1 MSRFRIFQTPI
12 NQGFFDRPQRV
23 ADTFILY
30 PRKQRFNCVT
40 GSHRQEVRTITEYIT
55 ADTILPRFLP
65 YPYFLLKMD
74 LSHTARLLY
83 GLLLDRSTLSQKNGW
98 QDSEGRTYIVY
109 PVSEITEMLDKG
121 STAIKSALNELD
133 AAGLLVRERRGFSA
147 PNRLYV
153 KIPQMPVVQ
162 FSDHM
167 TAIQPENRPSD
178 SRKSDPHKDGKPT
191 FALDGKPTPNQ
202 LTINKLKENQLKG
215 ASEKPL
221 APFGRYKNIFLSE
234 SEYAELKEE
243 YPDRLERFI
252 EEMSEYIAASGN
264 DYVCHAA
271 ALRRWLNREK
281 KEKPKKGIPD
291 YTYKEG
297 ESL

>member
-1 MSRFRIFQTPI
+1 MSRFRIFQTPV

-23 ADTFILY
+23 GDTFILY
-30 PRKQRFNCVT
+30 PRKCRFNCVT
-40 GSHRQEVRTITEYIT
+40 GSHRQEVRTITDYIT

-147 PNRLYV
+147 PNRLYI

-215 ASEKPL
+215 ASEKPP
-221 APFGRYKNIFLSE
+221 APFGRYQNVLLSE

-243 YPDRLERFI
+243 YPDRLERLI
-252 EEMSEYIAASGN
+252 EEMSEFIAATGN

-281 KEKPKKGIPD
+281 KENPKKGIPD
-291 YTYKEG
+291 YSYKEG

>member
-1 MSRFRIFQTPI
+1 M
-12 NQGFFDRPQRV
+12 
-23 ADTFILY
+23 
-30 PRKQRFNCVT
+30 
-40 GSHRQEVRTITEYIT
+40 RTITDYIT
-55 ADTILPRFLP
+55 ADTILPPFFR
-65 YPYFLLKMD
+65 YPRFLLKMD
-74 LSHTARLLY
+74 LSQTAKLLY
-83 GLLLDRSTLSQKNGW
+83 SLLLDRSELSQKNGW
-98 QDSEGRTYIVY
+98 QDNEGRTYIVY
-109 PVSEITEMLDKG
+109 PVSEIAEMLDKG

-215 ASEKPL
+215 ASGEPP
-221 APFGRYKNIFLSE
+221 AAFGRYKNISLSE
-234 SEYAELKEE
+234 SDYAELKGE

-252 EEMSEYIAASGN
+252 EELSEFIAATGRMYAN
-264 DYVCHAA
+264 HAA
-271 ALRRWLNREK
+271 AVRMWAKRDRK
-281 KEKPKKGIPD
+281 GTGKKGIPD
-291 YTYKEG
+291 YSYKEG

>member
-1 MSRFRIFQTPI
+1 M
-12 NQGFFDRPQRV
+12 
-23 ADTFILY
+23 
-30 PRKQRFNCVT
+30 
-40 GSHRQEVRTITEYIT
+40 RTITEYIT

-109 PVSEITEMLDKG
+109 PISEITETLDKG
-121 STAIKSALNELD
+121 STTIKSALNELD
-133 AAGLLVRERRGFSA
+133 AAGLLVRERRGFST

-153 KIPQMPVVQ
+153 KVPPVGQV
-162 FSDHM
+162 SDHM
-167 TAIQPENRPSD
+167 TAKKPTLTELENRPTD
-178 SRKSDPHKDGKPT
+178 SRETDP
-191 FALDGKPTPNQ
+191 LIVGKPTPNQ

-215 ASEKPL
+215 ASGEPPV
-221 APFGRYKNIFLSE
+221 AFGRYKNIFLSE

>member
-1 MSRFRIFQTPI
+1 MPPAELAKKYFSPSREIAGRKALLRCLVSRKRAETAASIALLAGAGEARTPRRICSMNRRSRKRHFFRARFYHSTKFRLSAQFVLRESCWGCHPKPAFLRLAPLEKIH
-12 NQGFFDRPQRV
+12 
-23 ADTFILY
+23 
-30 PRKQRFNCVT
+30 PRKEVH
-40 GSHRQEVRTITEYIT
+40 SHEKIQH
-55 ADTILPRFLP
+55 APPPPGNQDT
-65 YPYFLLKMD
+65 
-74 LSHTARLLY
+74 
-83 GLLLDRSTLSQKNGW
+83 LDRGRIRRVFRACFPLQK
-98 QDSEGRTYIVY
+98 
-109 PVSEITEMLDKG
+109 
-121 STAIKSALNELD
+121 
-133 AAGLLVRERRGFSA
+133 
-147 PNRLYV
+147 
-153 KIPQMPVVQ
+153 Q

-202 LTINKLKENQLKG
+202 LTINQLKENQLKG
-215 ASEKPL
+215 ASGEPP

-234 SEYAELKEE
+234 SEYSELKEE

>member
-1 MSRFRIFQTPI
+1 MAEYMTVKTIIPSYIP
-12 NQGFFDRPQRV
+12 
-23 ADTFILY
+23 Y
-30 PRKQRFNCVT
+30 PRF
-40 GSHRQEVRTITEYIT
+40 I
-55 ADTILPRFLP
+55 
-65 YPYFLLKMD
+65 LKMD

-83 GLLLDRSTLSQKNGW
+83 ALLLDRSTLSQKNGW
-98 QDSEGRTYIVY
+98 TDSEGRVYIVY
-109 PVSEITEMLDKG
+109 PIAEIAEILDKG
-121 STAIKSALNELD
+121 RTTIQDALNEL
-133 AAGLLVRERRGFSA
+133 ANAGLMERKRTRFAAANHIYVKVPEVVQVSVPMTAGKPDTISPEKQTYDDRETGLMMSGKPA
-147 PNRLYV
+147 PNNYNINNLTESH
-153 KIPQMPVVQ
+153 QMRA
-162 FSDHM
+162 SGE
-167 TAIQPENRPSD
+167 QP
-178 SRKSDPHKDGKPT
+178 
-191 FALDGKPTPNQ
+191 
-202 LTINKLKENQLKG
+202 
-215 ASEKPL
+215 
-221 APFGRYKNIFLSE
+221 APFGRYKNLFLSE

>member
-1 MSRFRIFQTPI
+1 M
-12 NQGFFDRPQRV
+12 
-23 ADTFILY
+23 
-30 PRKQRFNCVT
+30 
-40 GSHRQEVRTITEYIT
+40 RTITEYIT
-55 ADTILPRFLP
+55 ADTIMPPFFRYPR
-65 YPYFLLKMD
+65 FLLKMD
-74 LSHTARLLY
+74 LSQTAKLLY
-83 GLLLDRSTLSQKNGW
+83 SLLLDRSELSQKNGW

-109 PVSEITEMLDKG
+109 PVAEIAEMLDKG
-121 STAIKSALNELD
+121 STAIKAALNELD

-153 KIPQMPVVQ
+153 KVPQVPVVQ

-167 TAIQPENRPSD
+167 TAIQSEKRPSD

-202 LTINKLKENQLKG
+202 LTINQLKENQLKG
-215 ASEKPL
+215 ASEKPP
-221 APFGRYKNIFLSE
+221 APFGRYQNVLLSE

-252 EEMSEYIAASGN
+252 EELSEFIAAYGKVYAN
-264 DYVCHAA
+264 HAA
-271 ALRRWLNREK
+271 AVRMWARRDRK
-281 KEKPKKGIPD
+281 GTGKKGIPD
-291 YTYKEG
+291 YSYKEG

>member
-1 MSRFRIFQTPI
+1 MRNR
-12 NQGFFDRPQRV
+12 
-23 ADTFILY
+23 
-30 PRKQRFNCVT
+30 
-40 GSHRQEVRTITEYIT
+40 SHRQEVRTITEYIT

-65 YPYFLLKMD
+65 YPCFLLKMD

-83 GLLLDRSTLSQKNGW
+83 ALLLDRSTLSQKNGW

-109 PVSEITEMLDKG
+109 PVAEIAEMLDKG

-133 AAGLLVRERRGFSA
+133 AAGLLERERRGFSA

-153 KIPQMPVVQ
+153 KVPEVVKVSLDMTQ
-162 FSDHM
+162 RNLDVSPKENCTSDLKETLPM
-167 TAIQPENRPSD
+167 T
-178 SRKSDPHKDGKPT
+178 SRK
-191 FALDGKPTPNQ
+191 LYPNQ
-202 LTINKLKENQLKG
+202 ININKLKENQRMG
-215 ASEKPL
+215 VSGEQP
-221 APFGRYKNIFLSE
+221 APFGRYKNLFLSE
-234 SEYAELKEE
+234 SEYAELKRE

-281 KEKPKKGIPD
+281 KENPKKGIPD
-291 YTYKEG
+291 YSYKEG